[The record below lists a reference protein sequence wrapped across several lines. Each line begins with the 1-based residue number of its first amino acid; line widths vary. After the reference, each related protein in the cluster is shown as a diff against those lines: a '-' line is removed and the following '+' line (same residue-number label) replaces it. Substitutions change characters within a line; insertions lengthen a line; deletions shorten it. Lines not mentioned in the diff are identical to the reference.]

1 MAWLMQVSRPLFIVN
16 TNVISRGHSM
26 KKIIKG
32 LSLGGAVLAI
42 LLSLG
47 IRTAMATPI
56 SGGSLQYLM
65 NQATVNPTTGTDPLN
80 VWNSSV
86 NVNTDQVVNDS
97 LWSISA
103 SGGSLATF
111 LIELAGFAPDNT
123 FGIYQGTNKV
133 QVFAGADTTG
143 SQALI
148 SIKDDGSVF
157 KNFTDTNI
165 DFSGG
170 NIFGYY
176 ITTPQGYTYY
186 SETARNSDGFDH
198 LVAFQGEGD
207 TVKIPTFA
215 AGIWTP
221 GEYVL
226 AWEDLYGGG
235 DKDYDD
241 LVVMVESVVPVPE
254 PSSLLLLGSGLIG
267 LAAFGRRRS
276 RSTV

>member
-1 MAWLMQVSRPLFIVN
+1 
-16 TNVISRGHSM
+16 M
-26 KKIIKG
+26 KKLKGIK
-32 LSLGGAVLAI
+32 LAAAVLSI

-47 IRTAMATPI
+47 IGTAMATPI

-65 NQATVNPTTGTDPLN
+65 NKATVNPTTGTDPLN

-86 NVNTDQVVNDS
+86 NVNTDQIANDS

-123 FGIYQGTNKV
+123 FGIYQGTSMV
-133 QVFAGADTTG
+133 QVFAGADTSG

-157 KNFTDTNI
+157 KNFQDTSI
-165 DFSGG
+165 DFAAG

-176 ITTPQGYTYY
+176 ITTPQGFTYY
-186 SETARNSDGFDH
+186 SETARNKDGFDH

-207 TVKIPTFA
+207 TVKLPTFA

-221 GEYVL
+221 GEFVL

-241 LVVMVESVVPVPE
+241 LVVMIESVVPVPE
-254 PSSLLLLGSGLIG
+254 PSSVLLLGSGLVG
-267 LAAFGRRRS
+267 LAAFGRRR
-276 RSTV
+276 VKK